1 MMLLAGTV
9 PVQDMPLTAGE
20 VRFDGDCTRVGDHA
34 IPSTQGTG
42 AMISAALAVT
52 NCLRLPPPWA
62 LVAGD
67 IGRGDGSREMYNYL
81 INGILE
87 ISPRVLALH
96 YCVPDMALLRSLCQA
111 VDKCDRRPVM
121 IADAGAMY
129 AAKAAGLASKF
140 DIMTP
145 DASEIA
151 FLADPEAT
159 HPAYIAR
166 HLFDTENARIPE
178 LITAAYKNNNAARYL
193 LVKGST
199 DYIACEG
206 KIVSTITSPNVPALE
221 PIGGTGDTVTG
232 LAAALT
238 YYGMDPEGAL
248 VTAARANRIAGELAS
263 ATPATL
269 VSGIIE
275 KFPVVL
281 TRHLKLRPA
290 HDN

>member
-67 IGRGDGSREMYNYL
+67 IGRGAGSREMYNYL

-96 YCVPDMALLRSLCQA
+96 YCVPDMALMRSLCQA

-121 IADAGAMY
+121 IADAGSMY
-129 AAKAAGLASKF
+129 AAKAAGLAPKF

-145 DASEIA
+145 DTSEMA

-166 HLFDTENARIPE
+166 HLFDTESARIPE
-178 LITAAYKNNNAARYL
+178 LVTAAYKNNNAARYL

-206 KIVSTITSPNVPALE
+206 KIVSTITGPNIPALE
-221 PIGGTGDTVTG
+221 PIGGTGDTLTG
-232 LAAALT
+232 LVAALT
-238 YYGMDPEGAL
+238 YYRMDPEGAL
-248 VTAARANRIAGELAS
+248 VTAARANRIAGEAAG

-269 VSGIIE
+269 VNSIIE

-281 TRHLKLRPA
+281 TRYLKLRPA